1 MTLHNIYNNGA
12 SNEDCSALASLKE
25 RYPWWTT
32 PRLMAVRMNGSSAD
46 DADRVVAMLHPQ
58 ATIAF
63 KAIDPAKIT
72 HLSEDDII
80 ERFLQRSDYR
90 IVAEEG
96 DAENV
101 AEHENSDDEDMVSE
115 ELAEIYEKQGL
126 YDEAIATYRKLSLL
140 NSEKS
145 IYFAGLIAKIEAS
158 KCEKR

>member
-1 MTLHNIYNNGA
+1 MVLYNIYNNKP
-12 SNEDCSALASLKE
+12 SKEDNSVIAALKE
-25 RYPWWTT
+25 RYPWWAT
-32 PRLMAVRMNGSSAD
+32 PHLMAVRMNGSSAD

-58 ATIAF
+58 AAIAF
-63 KAIDPAKIT
+63 MEIDPSKIT

-80 ERFLQRSDYR
+80 DRFLQRSDYR

-101 AEHENSDDEDMVSE
+101 AEVENSNDEEMVSE

-145 IYFAGLIAKIEAS
+145 IYFAGLIAKIEAI

>member
-1 MTLHNIYNNGA
+1 MTLYNIYNNKPTT
-12 SNEDCSALASLKE
+12 EDFSALDTLKK

-32 PRLMAVRMNGSSAD
+32 PRLMAVRINGHSAD
-46 DADRVVAMLHPQ
+46 DADRVVAMIHSQ

-63 KAIDPAKIT
+63 WDIDPAKIT

-90 IVAEEG
+90 IIAEEG

-101 AEHENSDDEDMVSE
+101 AEVENSDDEDMVSE

-126 YDEAIATYRKLSLL
+126 YDEAITTYRKLSLL

-145 IYFAGLIAKIEAS
+145 IYFAGLIAKIEAI